1 MITYQDE
8 TFTRTWDKTL
18 AETPENTP
26 NGVDKKYL
34 LTAAQMARFV
44 TDGYLMVENLVP
56 QSLNEAVYRDEQ
68 NGIPGHRVWK
78 ESENM
83 RAVFELP
90 QVKGIIQGF
99 LGANPVYNHSFLH
112 VVPAHKTDA
121 QNWHA
126 DSIIDLRPLAF
137 DVQSFYFAHDTPIE
151 MGPTLIL
158 PGSHL
163 RKVNTES
170 IGRYKNIVGQR
181 QLAAKAG
188 TIVFMHHGIWHCAQ
202 PNYTD
207 QTRYVFKLRL
217 EPGQEQ
223 RGLFNTDDIRS
234 EEVSKIINR
243 EGYREWQGNEARLEH
258 NRRATLWRYVTGDDT
273 IDESF
278 EKSFHRMSI

>member
-8 TFTRTWDKTL
+8 RPTVADK
-18 AETPENTP
+18 
-26 NGVDKKYL
+26 GVAKEYL
-34 LTAAQMARFV
+34 LTAVQMAHFV
-44 TDGYLMVENLVP
+44 TDGFLMVENIVP
-56 QSLNEAVYRDEQ
+56 EQLNEAVYRDERALPRF
-68 NGIPGHRVWK
+68 NFWFNSDNI
-78 ESENM
+78 
-83 RAVFELP
+83 RAVFDLP
-90 QVKGIIQGF
+90 QVQGIIQG
-99 LGANPVYNHSFLH
+99 LVGLNPVYDHSSLH
-112 VVPAHKTDA
+112 IVNAGHTVA

-137 DVQSFYFAHDTPIE
+137 DIQAFYFAHDTPRE

-181 QLAAKAG
+181 QLEAKAG

-217 EPGQEQ
+217 RPGQPQ
-223 RGLFNTDDIRS
+223 RGLFNL
-234 EEVSKIINR
+234 
-243 EGYREWQGNEARLEH
+243 EGYTDPSVKEILNRGGFREWQGNEARLEH
-258 NRRATLWRYVTGDDT
+258 NRRAALWRYVTGDESV
-273 IDESF
+273 DESF
-278 EKSFHRMSI
+278 EKSFTRMGF

>member
-1 MITYQDE
+1 LITYQDE
-8 TFTRTWDKTL
+8 ALTQKPPTD
-18 AETPENTP
+18 

-44 TDGYLMVENLVP
+44 TDGFLMVENIVP
-56 QSLNEAVYRDEQ
+56 EQLNEAVYRDEKS
-68 NGIPGHRVWK
+68 GIPGHRFWK
-78 ESENM
+78 ESANI
-83 RAVFELP
+83 RAVFDLP
-90 QVKGIIQGF
+90 QVKGIIQGL
-99 LGANPVYNHSFLH
+99 LGKNPVYDHSFLH
-112 VVPAHKTDA
+112 VVPAGKTQA

-126 DSIIDLRPLAF
+126 DSIIDLRPWAF
-137 DVQSFYFAHDTPIE
+137 DVQSFYFSHDAPKE

-181 QLAAKAG
+181 QLEAKAG

-202 PNYTD
+202 PNFTD

-217 EPGQEQ
+217 QPGEEQ

-234 EEVSKIINR
+234 EEVSKILNR
-243 EGYREWQGNEARLEH
+243 DGYRDWQGNEARLEH
-258 NRRATLWRYVTGDDT
+258 NRRAQLWRYVTGDDT
-273 IDESF
+273 VDESF
-278 EKSFHRMSI
+278 EKSFYRMSI